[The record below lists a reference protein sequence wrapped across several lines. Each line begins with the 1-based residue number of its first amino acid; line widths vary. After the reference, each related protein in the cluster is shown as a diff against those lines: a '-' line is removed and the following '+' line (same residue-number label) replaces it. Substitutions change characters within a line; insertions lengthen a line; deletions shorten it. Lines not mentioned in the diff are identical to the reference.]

1 MQNVPEDQKLWI
13 DLPEDDGLKYRM
25 AAAKSDIVLYPFLM
39 ARIVDVKQCLEALW
53 YPDLKAEL
61 LLTVQDDF
69 AEWNTGNYHMIIE
82 NNRAQVT
89 VVGETVS
96 EDLKQ
101 SNIPSGT
108 ISIEGLSQ
116 MIMGTCSADT
126 LVQQEILCC
135 DTEQTPVP
143 ILQSIW
149 PKQTN
154 FINEYY

>member
-1 MQNVPEDQKLWI
+1 M
-13 DLPEDDGLKYRM
+13 
-25 AAAKSDIVLYPFLM
+25 
-39 ARIVDVKQCLEALW
+39 
-53 YPDLKAEL
+53 
-61 LLTVQDDF
+61 QDDF
-69 AEWNTGNYHMIIE
+69 AEWNTGNYHIIIE

-116 MIMGTCSADT
+116 MVMGTCSADT

>member
-1 MQNVPEDQKLWI
+1 MERDNISEDYFDKRDAASI
-13 DLPEDDGLKYRM
+13 DY
-25 AAAKSDIVLYPFLM
+25 
-39 ARIVDVKQCLEALW
+39 
-53 YPDLKAEL
+53 
-61 LLTVQDDF
+61 
-69 AEWNTGNYHMIIE
+69 
-82 NNRAQVT
+82 
-89 VVGETVS
+89 
-96 EDLKQ
+96 DLKQ